1 MTKVLYAGDAAAVLG
16 PIFIASPFNTEV
28 KGFARHVWGQ
38 PLIDALQGA
47 GIEVVH
53 MANEVAISE
62 FPRTVEGLQEYD
74 VIILSDIEQEILSLY
89 QFWIPGTAQPTA
101 NRLKAIREFT
111 RQGGGLL
118 MVGGWSSFSGR
129 YGTAAYYD
137 TPVEEALPVNC
148 LPGIDDRLET
158 PEGAY
163 VNVHVDSHPVIDNI
177 PWDDSPPFA
186 GFNKIIPK
194 EGSQVLATIGQGEDE
209 NPFIIVWQFGEGRS
223 MAFASDCS
231 PHWATY
237 FQPWEYYGPFWV
249 QTVRWLAKEA

>member
-1 MTKVLYAGDAAAVLG
+1 MTRVLYAGDAAAVLG

>member
-1 MTKVLYAGDAAAVLG
+1 MTRVLYAGDAAAVLG

-163 VNVHVDSHPVIDNI
+163 VNVQVDSHPVIDNI
-177 PWDDSPPFA
+177 PWEDSPPFA

-249 QTVRWLAKEA
+249 QTVRWLAKEV

>member
-16 PIFIASPFNTEV
+16 PIYVASPFNTEV
-28 KGFARHVWGQ
+28 KGFSRHVWGQ
-38 PLIDALQGA
+38 PLIDALEGA

-53 MANEVAISE
+53 MPNEVAISQ
-62 FPRTVEGLQEYD
+62 FPRTLEGLQTYD
-74 VIILSDIEQEILSLY
+74 AIILSDIEAEILSLY
-89 QFWIPGTAQPTA
+89 QFWIPGTPQPTS

-148 LPGIDDRLET
+148 LRGLDDRLET
-158 PEGAY
+158 PEGAH
-163 VNVHVDSHPVIDNI
+163 VNVQVASHPIIDNI
-177 PWDDSPPFA
+177 PWDESPPFA
-186 GFNKIIPK
+186 GFNRILPK
-194 EGSQVLATIGQGEDE
+194 EGAQVLATIGEGEDE
-209 NPFIIVWQFGEGRS
+209 HPFIIVWEFGKGRS

-249 QTVRWLAKEA
+249 QTVRWLAGEV